1 MIVCHKC
8 GTTLIEGQRICPVC
22 GTDNSEAARPQ
33 ESAAQ
38 GALAK
43 TVSAS
48 AAQARKSPSAPKGA
62 LGSTTKAMIAAGAA
76 ILFAAGLVFW
86 QVKAGRARTVE
97 ITADDMAKI
106 VETFPPQAQA
116 QLADSPESRKELAN
130 DLRQLLAIAEEAK
143 ATGIADR
150 PEIQRQ
156 LSLSRSVIIGQSYL
170 EEQRKKASSG
180 AAPQASISPADIDA
194 FLKEPGQDKKF
205 DDFIADAMAR
215 NPQASSLPEAQ
226 KQQLKQQWAQIMVA
240 ERKARQEGLDK
251 DRSVELQL
259 MLQEA
264 RTLAN
269 QYAKEK
275 LVEKIKATDAEIDA
289 YIAKHPELDPAKAR
303 GQADEILKRARGG
316 EDFAKLAKE
325 YSSDPGSKMEGGDL
339 GWFGHGKMVKP
350 FEEAAFALQP
360 GQISDVVESDFGYH
374 IIKVE
379 ERGMKPGPDGQP
391 EEQVHARHILISKGG
406 QSSNPMAPP
415 QSPRDIAKAAVEQDK
430 QKQIVDEIVQ
440 RSHVK
445 VAEDFPVKKPEQ
457 AARPGGLPPGM
468 EEEDE
473 GEPPVE
479 APPPVQTA
487 PPSNADGAPKPKAGA
502 TPATQAGKG
511 KR

>member
-1 MIVCHKC
+1 MSVCHKC

-48 AAQARKSPSAPKGA
+48 AAQVRKSSSAPKSA
-62 LGSTTKAMIAAGAA
+62 LSSTTKAMVAAGVA

-97 ITADDMAKI
+97 VTADDMAKI

-116 QLADSPESRKELAN
+116 QLADSPEARKELAN

-156 LSLSRSVIIGQSYL
+156 LSLSRAVIIGQSYL

-215 NPQASSLPEAQ
+215 NPQAGSLPEAQ
-226 KQQLKQQWAQIMVA
+226 KQQLKKQWAQIMVA
-240 ERKARQEGLDK
+240 ERKGRQEGLDK
-251 DRSVELQL
+251 TRSVELQL

-275 LVEKIKATDAEIDA
+275 LVDKIKATDAEIDA

-303 GQADEILKRARGG
+303 GQAEEILKRARAG

-325 YSSDPGSKMEGGDL
+325 YSSDPVSKMEGGDL

-406 QSSNPMAPP
+406 QSANPMAPP
-415 QSPRDIAKAAVEQDK
+415 QSPRDLAKAAVEQDK
-430 QKQIVDEIVQ
+430 QKQIIDEIVQ

-457 AARPGGLPPGM
+457 AVRPGGLPPGM

-479 APPPVQTA
+479 TGPMPTPPPA
-487 PPSNADGAPKPKAGA
+487 NANSAPKPKAGA